1 MEASIL
7 YVVIHSDLNV
17 TNLSKFFHGCFMN
30 KFISFRFLNLYEAME
45 ASILYVVMHS
55 DLNVTQI
62 DVNFFMDVVF
72 PAAVMQNK
80 L

>member
-1 MEASIL
+1 
-7 YVVIHSDLNV
+7 
-17 TNLSKFFHGCFMN
+17 
-30 KFISFRFLNLYEAME
+30 ME

-55 DLNVTQI
+55 DLNVTPI